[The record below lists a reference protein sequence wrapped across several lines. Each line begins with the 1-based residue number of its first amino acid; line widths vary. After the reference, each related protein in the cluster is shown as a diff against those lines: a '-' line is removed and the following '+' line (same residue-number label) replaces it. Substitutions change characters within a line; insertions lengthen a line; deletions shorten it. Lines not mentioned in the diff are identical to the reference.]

1 MIEYTLRQLEIFAA
15 AAEQESLTRAAEL
28 LHLTQSTASTHLRT
42 LEQILGIT
50 LLLRRGQG
58 GVSLTEDGQ
67 RLYPVVKKILSQ
79 CQALTDAAE
88 DPHRLSALPLMLGAS
103 TVPGQYMLPE
113 LMSSFCQRHPQY
125 RYELRHGDSAQIL
138 KLLQRGQIRM
148 GFVGSRADP
157 DGTVYYPLMQDE
169 LVMVTPSTP
178 RYQAMQRRGAWGR
191 ELLGEPTIAREQ
203 GSGTDRTLQ
212 QYMARIG
219 YDTKQ
224 LHIVARLDDPEA
236 IKRMTAQG
244 VGVSVLSAL
253 SVASEVD
260 DGRLLTFPMDPQ
272 GLHRSIYLV
281 YPRETILSQS
291 EQAFVRFC
299 RQMAIRRNL

>member
-42 LEQILGIT
+42 LEQILCVT

-79 CQALTDAAE
+79 CQALTDAAG

-212 QYMARIG
+212 QYMGRIG

-236 IKRMTAQG
+236 IKRMVAQG
-244 VGVSVLSAL
+244 AGVSVLSAL
-253 SVASEVD
+253 SVRQEQEN
-260 DGRLLTFPMDPQ
+260 GRVLIFPMDEG
-272 GLHRSIYLV
+272 GLQRTIYLAHRQDMS
-281 YPRETILSQS
+281 PTPTEKQFLN
-291 EQAFVRFC
+291 FV
-299 RQMAIRRNL
+299 QGYYHIV

>member
-42 LEQILGIT
+42 LEQILGVT

-79 CQALTDAAE
+79 CQALTDAAG

-178 RYQAMQRRGAWGR
+178 RYQAMQRRGA
-191 ELLGEPTIAREQ
+191 
-203 GSGTDRTLQ
+203 
-212 QYMARIG
+212 
-219 YDTKQ
+219 
-224 LHIVARLDDPEA
+224 
-236 IKRMTAQG
+236 
-244 VGVSVLSAL
+244 
-253 SVASEVD
+253 
-260 DGRLLTFPMDPQ
+260 
-272 GLHRSIYLV
+272 
-281 YPRETILSQS
+281 
-291 EQAFVRFC
+291 
-299 RQMAIRRNL
+299 